1 MDVLGLGGTSASY
14 PGLRTLGDV
23 TDCPKPWGKLPL
35 VLGQSAEPKV
45 SCIAK
50 L

>member
-1 MDVLGLGGTSASY
+1 MGLGYTYVVY
-14 PGLRTLGDV
+14 PWLRTLGDV